1 MHRWALSSSKPVV
14 LGATENG
21 LLTLHTYLQISR
33 VNTRMYN
40 RRMPRPCKLDTVQF
54 RRKLLAPE
62 RDILLVAGQGDLT
75 QGFHF
80 LLELYAHLHAQGLRP
95 HRPLESVMLCNY
107 QNDPGDS

>member
-1 MHRWALSSSKPVV
+1 
-14 LGATENG
+14 
-21 LLTLHTYLQISR
+21 
-33 VNTRMYN
+33 MYN

-75 QGFHF
+75 RGFHF

-95 HRPLESVMLCNY
+95 NRPLESVMLCNY
-107 QNDPGDS
+107 QNNQGDS